1 MSRVDCA
8 VFYSRL
14 GYRVLPIEPN
24 SKRPVS
30 ALAPRGVHSASD
42 NHHVLRAWFSA
53 LTEPNLAIVPP
64 AGVVVLDFDQP
75 GEFSRFLRRWQG
87 LTQAPHSRTP
97 RGGAH
102 LYLRVP
108 ADTPLRSR
116 SGRGLPN
123 LEIKRAGREYLLEE
137 PSTTERGSYRWI
149 VPLRAP
155 GALPEMP
162 EDLLN
167 ALTVRVVRGNPTP
180 SQTALQDALNLE
192 VLRVRSAAVGSRHN
206 QLVRSAARVGG
217 LIAQGLE
224 RERGYT
230 ALLEAARVAG
240 LPDAEAIAAIS
251 WGLDQGQ
258 QSPAPVRELPP
269 RLRLWLRRRERL
281 GVRRER

>member
-1 MSRVDCA
+1 MNRVDYA
-8 VFYSRL
+8 VVYNRL

-30 ALAPRGVHSASD
+30 ALAPRGVYSASD
-42 NHHVLRAWFSA
+42 NPHVLRAWFSA
-53 LTEPNLAIVPP
+53 LTEPNLALVPP
-64 AGVVVLDFDQP
+64 AGVAVIDFDQP

-87 LTQAPHSRTP
+87 LSQAPHSRTP

-108 ADTPLRSR
+108 EDIPQRSR

-123 LEIKRAGREYLLEE
+123 FEVKRAGKGYLLEE
-137 PSTTERGSYRWI
+137 PSTTEHGAYRWV

-155 GALPEMP
+155 GELPEMP
-162 EDLLN
+162 KDLLH
-167 ALTVRVVRGNPTP
+167 ALTVRVTGGNPTP
-180 SQTALQDALNLE
+180 SRTALQDALDLE
-192 VLRVRSAAVGSRHN
+192 VQRVRSAAVGNRHI

-217 LIAQGLE
+217 LVALGLE

-230 ALLEAARVAG
+230 ALLEAARVVG
-240 LPDAEAIAAIS
+240 LPDAEATAAIS

-258 QSPAPVRELPP
+258 QSPAPVRELSP

-281 GVRRER
+281 GGAS

>member
-1 MSRVDCA
+1 MDRADWAIS
-8 VFYSRL
+8 YSQL
-14 GYRVLPIEPN
+14 GYRVLPIEPH

-30 ALAPRGVHSASD
+30 ALVPWGLHGASD
-42 NHHVLRAWFSA
+42 NPHVLRAWFSA
-53 LTEPNLAIVPP
+53 LPEANLALVPP
-64 AGVVVLDFDQP
+64 DGVVSLDFDQP

-87 LTQAPHSRTP
+87 LSQAPHSRTP

-108 ADTPLRSR
+108 EDIPLRSR

-123 LEIKRAGREYLLEE
+123 FEVKRAGKGYLLEE
-137 PSTTERGSYRWI
+137 PSTTEHGAYRWV

-155 GALPEMP
+155 GELPEMP
-162 EDLLN
+162 KDLLH
-167 ALTVRVVRGNPTP
+167 ALTVRAFEGNPNP
-180 SQTALQDALNLE
+180 SRTALQDALDLE
-192 VLRVRSAAVGSRHN
+192 VQRVRSAAVGNRHI

-230 ALLEAARVAG
+230 ALLTAAGFAG
-240 LPDAEAIAAIS
+240 LPSTEAIAAIS
-251 WGLDQGQ
+251 WGLDRGQ
-258 QSPAPVRELPP
+258 QSPAPVRELSP
-269 RLRLWLRRRERL
+269 RLRLWLHRVGRR